1 MQVRVRFF
9 REVNLKV
16 DAVGKLC
23 EVIVK
28 LFRTEW
34 SISDKNTQNQTKQEK
49 AWSVSHDLLPIR
61 GSPSSLDTSRLMCV
75 IALSS
80 NPLLIIVKRK

>member
-61 GSPSSLDTSRLMCV
+61 GSPGSLNTRKMRALLRYRL
-75 IALSS
+75 I
-80 NPLLIIVKRK
+80 PY